1 MYAETDLGSLGTI
14 HGLDLGL
21 YGAWLAMFAD
31 LMTRGALLL
40 YRFASGGW
48 KRVKV

>member
-1 MYAETDLGSLGTI
+1 MF
-14 HGLDLGL
+14 GL

-31 LMTRGALLL
+31 LALRGLFFVW
-40 YRFASGGW
+40 RFAGGGW